1 MSVVADRRRHRGLQA
16 ELLVEANSDEST
28 RLRDAFA
35 QAARVSA
42 ALGG

>member
-1 MSVVADRRRHRGLQA
+1 VTSEA
-16 ELLVEANSDEST
+16 EILAEANSDEST

-35 QAARVSA
+35 QTACGSA